1 MREKLNYLLKYQY
14 GGMMRKYG
22 NKLSEMFMALKNR
35 GLNNQPAFEIAWQSL
50 KEQPN
55 RWYSF
60 GNSFNNVD
68 SWADNVVNHQL
79 KRNIYKRA
87 KDSTNF
93 WQYRQATLPYNRNAG
108 YTEWLLQGRNKAKD
122 YINNYMQQNNIDGKP
137 IAYNLLEQN
146 NNLNSYV

>member
-93 WQYRQATLPYNRNAG
+93 
-108 YTEWLLQGRNKAKD
+108 
-122 YINNYMQQNNIDGKP
+122 
-137 IAYNLLEQN
+137 
-146 NNLNSYV
+146 